1 MQKKR
6 KKAFSKRALWK
17 WFDEVTGGRKWQI
30 GALLILQMVL
40 GASSV
45 AYAMYLREMIDA
57 AAAKDS
63 AGFTVSMLKI
73 LLLVGF
79 QILCRAVTRFLNE
92 DARSSFENRIKMRL
106 FAVLMRKDY
115 ASVTAVHSG
124 EWINRLTSDSVVAA
138 DGLVQI
144 LPEVAGMLVRMLS
157 ALAAIL
163 IMEPRFGFLLVPGGI
178 LLVFLTWFFRK
189 KMKKLHKSIQE
200 ADGRLR
206 VFLQEH
212 LGSLLIVRSFAVE
225 DEMVHMAG
233 EKMSEHKRA
242 RMCRNRFSN
251 ICNVGFAVLMQ
262 AVYLCGA
269 IYCCYGIM
277 LGSVTYGTLIAM
289 LQLISQ
295 VQSPVANITGYLP
308 KYYAMIAS
316 AERLM
321 EAEQFADGSA
331 GQARTIEEI
340 RSYYEKEFAALCLQD
355 VSFTYLPQMEDVSSW
370 ETVTKEGMPQV
381 LHHVNLTIPKG
392 KYIAFTGQSGCG
404 KSTIMKLL
412 MCLYP
417 TEEGERY
424 LLNTD
429 GSHTVLDSS
438 WNRLF
443 AYVPQ
448 GNQLMSGTI
457 REVIAFA
464 DKDAAA
470 DEVRLRRSLVIA
482 CADEFVD
489 QLEHGLDTVL
499 GERGMGLSEG
509 QMQRIAIARAVF
521 SDNPILILDEA
532 TSALDEVTERKV
544 LENMREMTDKTVL
557 LITHR
562 PAALAICD
570 RQILMKEQGGMIN
583 VV

>member
-1 MQKKR
+1 MWNKR
-6 KKAFSKRALWK
+6 KKS
-17 WFDEVTGGRKWQI
+17 WFDEVTGRRKWQI

-45 AYAMYLREMIDA
+45 VYAMYLKEMIDT
-57 AAAKDS
+57 AAAKNS
-63 AGFTVSMLKI
+63 AGFTIGMLKL

-79 QILCRAVTRFLNE
+79 QILCRAGTRFLNE
-92 DARSSFENRIKMRL
+92 DARASFENRIKTRL

-115 ASVTAVHSG
+115 ASVTSIHSG
-124 EWINRLTSDSVVAA
+124 EWINRLTSDSVVVA

-144 LPEVAGMLVRMLS
+144 LPEVAGMLIKMFS
-157 ALAAIL
+157 ALAVIL
-163 IMEPRFGFLLVPGGI
+163 VMEPRFGFLLIPGGI

-189 KMKKLHKSIQE
+189 RMKKLHKEIQE

-212 LGSLLIVRSFAVE
+212 LSSLLIVRSFAVE
-225 DEMVHMAG
+225 DDMVQGAD
-233 EKMSEHKRA
+233 EKMSAHKKA
-242 RMCRNRFSN
+242 RMCRNHFSN
-251 ICNVGFAVLMQ
+251 ICNVGFAVIMQ
-262 AVYLCGA
+262 SVYLYGA

-277 LGSVTYGTLIAM
+277 SGSVTYGTLIAM

-321 EAEQFADGSA
+321 EAEQFADGSVRPTRMIA
-331 GQARTIEEI
+331 EI
-340 RSYYEKEFAALCLQD
+340 RTYYEEKFAALRLEE
-355 VSFTYLPQMEDVSSW
+355 VSFTYLPQKTVGSDW
-370 ETVTKEGMPQV
+370 ELPTKERMPQV
-381 LHHVNLTIPKG
+381 FRQIQLEIKKG
-392 KYIAFTGQSGCG
+392 EYVAFTGQSGCG
-404 KSTIMKLL
+404 KSTILKLM

-417 TEEGERY
+417 LDEGARV
-424 LLNTD
+424 LVARD
-429 GSHTVLDSS
+429 GSREELDSS

-448 GNQLMSGTI
+448 GNQLMSSTI
-457 REVIAFA
+457 REVVAFA

-470 DEVRLRRSLVIA
+470 DEARLRRALKIA

-489 QLEHGLDTVL
+489 QLEQGIDTML
-499 GERGMGLSEG
+499 GERGTGLSEG

-521 SDNPILILDEA
+521 SDHPILLLDEA
-532 TSALDEVTERKV
+532 TSALDEATERQV
-544 LENMREMTDKTVL
+544 LENMRKMTDKTVL
-557 LITHR
+557 IITHR

-570 RQILMKEQGGMIN
+570 KQILMTEQGISVN
-583 VV
+583 ALDCI